1 MKLNALISYCVPLL
15 TFCLFFAY
23 FLLIFCFIFFILFG
37 VESDIEI
44 GFWNSVYMCGGLGPA
59 VLGEY
64 MDISGMAFIEYLN
77 RNFFAVY
84 GNNF

>member
-1 MKLNALISYCVPLL
+1 MKLNALISYR
-15 TFCLFFAY
+15 FFAY
-23 FLLIFCFIFFILFG
+23 IFILFG

-64 MDISGMAFIEYLN
+64 MDISGTAFIEYLN
-77 RNFFAVY
+77 RKWFLVDFLS
-84 GNNF
+84 